1 MVKQKDKNKKK
12 QNAKIVTGLIVSTTL
27 VGGAIAGG
35 ISIITETKEE
45 KEEEKKNSSL
55 TTPFASKQ
63 KPLIS
68 ADNKQDLKTVLPQN
82 KRNLDIIETNGQPLT
97 ADMIKKMLPENIKKE
112 VDITNIQDNKA
123 TVIAKANS
131 KTYKGNVEISYTID
145 NKINLTTI
153 ILKSEIGKIDTKTNY
168 HPTVSQLLKGIKKE
182 NLTANALT
190 ENDFE
195 IRGPYSTLNETITI
209 IGKNK
214 YKGEV
219 YLKYST
225 KV

>member
-1 MVKQKDKNKKK
+1 MPD
-12 QNAKIVTGLIVSTTL
+12 S
-27 VGGAIAGG
+27 
-35 ISIITETKEE
+35 
-45 KEEEKKNSSL
+45 
-55 TTPFASKQ
+55 
-63 KPLIS
+63 
-68 ADNKQDLKTVLPQN
+68 KQDLETVLPQN
-82 KRNLDIIETNGQPLT
+82 KRNLNIIETNGQPLT

-131 KTYKGNVEISYTID
+131 KIYKGNVEISYTID

-153 ILKSEIGKIDTKTNY
+153 ILKSEIGKIDTKTNH

-182 NLTANALT
+182 NLTAANALT

-225 KV
+225 KD